1 MKTLGK
7 LAAVLCLC
15 TAPASGAIIV
25 TSAIDGGGD
34 GVQAQAVLE
43 NSSTFGQEAQG
54 VAIKEFR
61 GTIIVRDNVVP
72 PDRGG
77 GAALLVTKKLLTAQQ
92 AWGQN
97 LPLGYANPPTTDPQG
112 PWQGLMWPFRDPYDY
127 FNPGSL
133 PLADDVGI
141 PFNDSPDVYGFL
153 NVVGIQRGGPTDEA
167 GPPSQSGIQWVRDRG
182 EHGTGVEDLA
192 SYFSFQMQALSG
204 DPNRFVRVRVIGA
217 SAVVVQELNGVFSE
231 VTIPV
236 PDSQDFFIQ
245 LPEPSAAIVGLAG
258 LGLTMARR
266 RRRDRGN

>member
-25 TSAIDGGGD
+25 TSAIEGGGD

-112 PWQGLMWPFRDPYDY
+112 PWQGLMWPFRDPYA
-127 FNPGSL
+127 L
-133 PLADDVGI
+133 
-141 PFNDSPDVYGFL
+141 
-153 NVVGIQRGGPTDEA
+153 GPV
-167 GPPSQSGIQWVRDRG
+167 SQGR
-182 EHGTGVEDLA
+182 L
-192 SYFSFQMQALSG
+192 G
-204 DPNRFVRVRVIGA
+204 DPDLPRRP
-217 SAVVVQELNGVFSE
+217 QEPAPADTG
-231 VTIPV
+231 T
-236 PDSQDFFIQ
+236 QCDF
-245 LPEPSAAIVGLAG
+245 
-258 LGLTMARR
+258 
-266 RRRDRGN
+266 